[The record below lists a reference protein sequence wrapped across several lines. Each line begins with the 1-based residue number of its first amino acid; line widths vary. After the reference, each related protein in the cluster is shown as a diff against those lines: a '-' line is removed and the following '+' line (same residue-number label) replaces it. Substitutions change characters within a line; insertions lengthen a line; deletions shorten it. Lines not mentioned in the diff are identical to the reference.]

1 MVNEDYRSIRAAFLR
16 KGAGRPEPT
25 NLLAVT
31 RSSALSTDVTA
42 VCQYIAGTRSR
53 YHMPAHDRIHG
64 PCSPRSLLFAL
75 LSSSAHKSRCALPT
89 RSRRPHIPGDRL
101 ADRTERAH
109 SSLISRML
117 RPSHAVIA
125 QLMPPLLTAGVCL
138 QHLCHTCAG
147 REDRARAH

>member
-1 MVNEDYRSIRAAFLR
+1 MAW
-16 KGAGRPEPT
+16 PT

-42 VCQYIAGTRSR
+42 LCQYIAGTRSR

-75 LSSSAHKSRCALPT
+75 LSSSAHKSRCALSLLAVAGPI
-89 RSRRPHIPGDRL
+89 SLVILWL
-101 ADRTERAH
+101 ADRTERAQ

-147 REDRARAH
+147 REDRAQAH